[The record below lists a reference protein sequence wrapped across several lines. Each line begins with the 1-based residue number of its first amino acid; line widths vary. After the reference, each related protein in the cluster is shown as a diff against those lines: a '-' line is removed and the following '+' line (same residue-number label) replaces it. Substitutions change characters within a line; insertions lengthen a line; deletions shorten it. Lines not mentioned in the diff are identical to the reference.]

1 MPRSIPAILSTLLL
15 GASAPAQTTPILDS
29 PPAQPSVAPDGLVP
43 EGTFLVQQFA
53 TMQRLGTNSWVMVF
67 APADDGRVLPP
78 MILLPNT
85 NLQAMEQ
92 ITGPNEEPTGFLVSG
107 QVLRFDDQNY
117 LLVTIFTPAS
127 EPTDTLEAN
136 TEADIDDAPTPP
148 PALSDDP
155 SVEELLARMENETNI
170 GWDETPP
177 QATGTSPGLLTDGTL
192 LALRRG
198 RVMRSDSGGW
208 RFIMDNDPDADPWTD
223 LPQELLP
230 CRALEHMRSRLE
242 LIGTD
247 EFTISGR
254 VFLYKGANYLLPVL
268 WVQEHTG
275 DSGLTTAQ

>member
-1 MPRSIPAILSTLLL
+1 MLNAISIALL
-15 GASAPAQTTPILDS
+15 GMGSYAQTLDTPPS
-29 PPAQPSVAPDGLVP
+29 QPAVAPDGLVP
-43 EGTFLVQQFA
+43 EGTFLVQQYA

-78 MILLPNT
+78 MIVLPNT

-107 QVLRFDDQNY
+107 QVLRFDAQNY
-117 LLVTIFTPAS
+117 ILVTIFTPAS
-127 EPTDTLEAN
+127 APGETLEAN
-136 TEADIDDAPTPP
+136 EGADIEDAPPSTT
-148 PALSDDP
+148 LSEDP
-155 SVEELLARMENETNI
+155 SVEELLARMEEQTNI

-177 QATGTSPGLLTDGTL
+177 QATGSSPGLLTDGTL
-192 LALRRG
+192 LANRRG

-268 WVQEHTG
+268 WVQEHTN